1 MSPATSTGTGPT
13 VTRNDD
19 ESRYEVRRGDDL
31 LGFAAYQAT
40 PELVVFTHT
49 EVFPGSEGQ
58 GVGSTLVR
66 GALDDVRAR
75 GLRALPVCPFVQAWI
90 KRHDDY
96 ADLDYRAPRSTATD

>member
-1 MSPATSTGTGPT
+1 MSASE
-13 VTRNDD
+13 VIRNDD
-19 ESRYEVRRGDDL
+19 DSRYEIRSGDTL

-58 GVGSTLVR
+58 GVGGALVR
-66 GALDDVRAR
+66 AALDDVRAQ
-75 GLRALPVCPFVQAWI
+75 GLRALPVCPFVQAYLQ
-90 KRHDDY
+90 RHPEY